1 MCFVLSVHIYVILI
15 FFFLIRNETVDLC
28 LSSVCCYWNS
38 KGKRM
43 KVPLI
48 FFFSSILFYGIRAS
62 VLCLQG
68 DNTRSK
74 HVLDI
79 NLFTENFK
87 LLA

>member
-1 MCFVLSVHIYVILI
+1 MLSVRIYVILI

-38 KGKRM
+38 KGKRK

-48 FFFSSILFYGIRAS
+48 FFFQAYCSMVSGHLYCACKEITQESR
-62 VLCLQG
+62 
-68 DNTRSK
+68 
-74 HVLDI
+74 HVLAI
-79 NLFTENFK
+79 NLFTEHFK